1 MDRSEVVKE
10 AAEKLHAE
18 LLALGVDVI
27 LDDRGERPGAM
38 FADWELIGVP
48 HRVVLSDRGLKE
60 GQVEYQHRRD
70 TELTAV
76 RQVWH
81 HARRAEDQ
89 GHRDE
94 TTARACASR
103 HRYGRCFWLFSK
115 KVTTKNSAY
124 GEVMNTMSNIHS
136 TTAKLLINGKF
147 TESNTTEWQDIL
159 NPATQEVLGRV
170 PMATLDEVDAAIAA
184 AHEAFKT
191 WRLTPI
197 QARMRIML
205 KLQDLIRDNMKD
217 IARVLTAEQ
226 GKTLADAEGD
236 IQRGLEVVE
245 HACSIGTLQMGEYIE
260 GVARGVDTYTVQQPL
275 GVCAGI
281 TPFNF
286 PAMIPLWM
294 FPMAIVCGNTFVL
307 KPSEQDPLSTM
318 MLVELAVQAG
328 VPAGVLNVVHGG
340 KEVVDRLCTHQDIKA
355 ISFVGS
361 TAVGTHVYNLAG
373 QHAKRVQSMMGA
385 KNHVVVMPDANKEQ
399 TLNALVGAAF
409 GAAGQRCMALSVAVM
424 VGETKNWIDEL
435 VEKAKTLKVNAGHE
449 PQTDIGPVI
458 SPRAKA
464 RVIDLI
470 NSGVE
475 QGAQLLLDG
484 RDVKVAGYEHGNFVG
499 ATIFNQVTTDMR
511 IYTEEIFG
519 PVLAIIHVDTLEQA
533 MELVNAN
540 PFGNGVGL
548 FTQSGAIA
556 RTFQNNI
563 DIGQVG
569 INIPIPVPV
578 PFFSFTGSRGSK
590 LGDLGP
596 YGKQAV
602 QFYTQTKTITSR
614 WFEDTQEKGEVNT
627 TISLR

>member
-1 MDRSEVVKE
+1 MN
-10 AAEKLHAE
+10 A
-18 LLALGVDVI
+18 I
-27 LDDRGERPGAM
+27 
-38 FADWELIGVP
+38 
-48 HRVVLSDRGLKE
+48 
-60 GQVEYQHRRD
+60 
-70 TELTAV
+70 
-76 RQVWH
+76 H
-81 HARRAEDQ
+81 HPQ
-89 GHRDE
+89 QSTG
-94 TTARACASR
+94 
-103 HRYGRCFWLFSK
+103 F
-115 KVTTKNSAY
+115 
-124 GEVMNTMSNIHS
+124 
-136 TTAKLLINGKF
+136 TTAKLLINGEF
-147 TESNTTEWQDIL
+147 VESKTSHWQNIF
-159 NPATQEVLGRV
+159 NPATQEVLGQA
-170 PMATLDEVDAAIAA
+170 PFATTEEVNAAIAA
-184 AHEAFKT
+184 AQNAFAS
-191 WRLTPI
+191 WRQTPI
-197 QARMRIML
+197 QTRMRIML
-205 KLQDLIRDNMKD
+205 KLQDLIRTNLKS
-217 IARVLTAEQ
+217 IAQVLTAEQ

-245 HACSIGTLQMGEYIE
+245 HACSVGSLQMGEYIE
-260 GVARGVDTYTVQQPL
+260 GVARGVDTYTLQQPL

-318 MLVELAVQAG
+318 MLVELAIQAG

-340 KEVVDRLCTHQDIKA
+340 KEVVDLLCTHSDIKA

-373 QHAKRVQSMMGA
+373 QHGKRVQSMMGA
-385 KNHVVVMPDANKEQ
+385 KNHVVVMPDAHKEQ

-424 VGETKNWIDEL
+424 VGETKHWVDEL
-435 VEKAKTLKVNAGHE
+435 VNKTKTLKVNAGHE
-449 PQTDIGPVI
+449 PNTDVGPVI
-458 SPRAKA
+458 STRAKA

-470 NSGVE
+470 NSGIE
-475 QGAQLLLDG
+475 QGAELLLDG
-484 RDVKVAGYEHGNFVG
+484 REVQVPGYEQGNFVG
-499 ATIFNQVTTDMR
+499 PTIFNQVTTDMR
-511 IYTEEIFG
+511 IYKEEVFG
-519 PVLAIIHVDTLEQA
+519 PVLAIMHVDTLEQA
-533 MELVNAN
+533 IELINAN

-548 FTQSGAIA
+548 FTQNGNTA
-556 RTFQNNI
+556 RIFQNQI

-614 WFEDTQEKGEVNT
+614 WFEDDQETTGVNT

>member
-1 MDRSEVVKE
+1 
-10 AAEKLHAE
+10 
-18 LLALGVDVI
+18 
-27 LDDRGERPGAM
+27 
-38 FADWELIGVP
+38 
-48 HRVVLSDRGLKE
+48 
-60 GQVEYQHRRD
+60 
-70 TELTAV
+70 
-76 RQVWH
+76 
-81 HARRAEDQ
+81 
-89 GHRDE
+89 
-94 TTARACASR
+94 
-103 HRYGRCFWLFSK
+103 
-115 KVTTKNSAY
+115 
-124 GEVMNTMSNIHS
+124 MNTIQKIELD
-136 TTAKLLINGKF
+136 TAKLLINGQF
-147 TESNTTEWQDIL
+147 VESETQQWQDIV
-159 NPATQEVLGRV
+159 NPATQEVIGRV
-170 PMATLDEVDAAIAA
+170 PFATVQEVDAAIQAA
-184 AHEAFKT
+184 QDAFAT
-191 WRLTPI
+191 WRQTPI

-205 KLQDLIRDNMKD
+205 KLQDLIRANMKE
-217 IARVLTAEQ
+217 IAKVLTAEQ

-245 HACSIGTLQMGEYIE
+245 HACSVGTLQMGEYIE
-260 GVARGVDTYTVQQPL
+260 GVARGVDTYTLQQPL

-307 KPSEQDPLSTM
+307 KPSEQDPLTTM
-318 MLVELAVQAG
+318 MLVELAIQAG

-340 KEVVDRLCTHQDIKA
+340 KEVVDRLCTHPHIKA

-373 QHAKRVQSMMGA
+373 QHGKRVQSMMGA

-424 VGETKNWIDEL
+424 VGESKQWVQEL

-449 PQTDIGPVI
+449 PNTDIGPVI
-458 SPRAKA
+458 SQRAKA

-475 QGAQLLLDG
+475 QGAELLLDG
-484 RDVKVAGYEHGNFVG
+484 RDVQVKGYESGNFVG
-499 ATIFNQVTTDMR
+499 ATIFNGVTTDMR
-511 IYTEEIFG
+511 IYKEEIFG
-519 PVLAIIHVDTLEQA
+519 PVLAIISVDTLEEA
-533 MELVNAN
+533 IELINAN

-548 FTQSGAIA
+548 FTQSGATA
-556 RTFQNNI
+556 RNFQNLI

-614 WFEDTQEKGEVNT
+614 WFEDSHEVGSVNT